1 VTVTGAGRRYV
12 SRSIALPLTL
22 RKEDRGDIVFVLIDP
37 EANRE
42 WCLNLCLLREGLIE
56 SLTIIGDSAA
66 YRLGISLEPA
76 LSSRQGKVQCRPG
89 GADVSISITELD
101 YWLHFFLKYH
111 RHGVGDINHI
121 DVETPRASP
130 TPAGVLTWCCRYPM
144 PFRPFRKMKHDGGL
158 VSPVCYRYGCNL
170 GDVESMNG
178 TFLGFGVVGGT
189 PVSCDVEYPR
199 THAIEDFSTRQ
210 SDNCIF

>member
-22 RKEDRGDIVFVLIDP
+22 RKEDPDDIVFVLIDP
-37 EANRE
+37 EVNRE

-89 GADVSISITELD
+89 GADVLISITELD

-111 RHGVGDINHI
+111 RDGVGDINHI
-121 DVETPRASP
+121 DVEIPPREPNS
-130 TPAGVLTWCCRYPM
+130 GRGLDLVLQVPDALPPISEDEAR
-144 PFRPFRKMKHDGGL
+144 RRLGL
-158 VSPVCYRYGCNL
+158 S
-170 GDVESMNG
+170 
-178 TFLGFGVVGGT
+178 
-189 PVSCDVEYPR
+189 
-199 THAIEDFSTRQ
+199 
-210 SDNCIF
+210 